1 MDKGGGRCICHE
13 WFCHTDHLAMRD
25 STGKVAA
32 VVVHGQGL
40 IVIVVVPGWG
50 LLLIVGGSC
59 FRVSCSVVVMMMIM
73 INCLSYYYKDC

>member
-50 LLLIVGGSC
+50 LIIVGGSC
-59 FRVSCSVVVMMMIM
+59 FRVSCSMVVMMMIM